1 MNVVFNCSALLLST
15 PAVTHFVV
23 ILFAECFDDTALH
36 TVFLQLES
44 GRYLHYVF
52 ANAIFP
58 FVFIGMIAV
67 SIIAVGSLALCKRS
81 KRRTRSPDVVVLV
94 TSHTSRDTE
103 MNRLQVEWTKL
114 QQILT
119 ECELDD

>member
-1 MNVVFNCSALLLST
+1 M
-15 PAVTHFVV
+15 
-23 ILFAECFDDTALH
+23 
-36 TVFLQLES
+36 QLES
-44 GRYLHYVF
+44 GRYLHHVF
-52 ANAIFP
+52 DNAIFP

-67 SIIAVGSLALCKRS
+67 SIIAVGTLALCQWS
-81 KRRTRSPDVVVLV
+81 KRRTQSPDVVVLV
-94 TSHTSRDTE
+94 TANTSRDAD

>member
-1 MNVVFNCSALLLST
+1 M
-15 PAVTHFVV
+15 
-23 ILFAECFDDTALH
+23 
-36 TVFLQLES
+36 QLES
-44 GRYLHYVF
+44 GRYHHYVF

-58 FVFIGMIAV
+58 FIFIGMIAI

-81 KRRTRSPDVVVLV
+81 KRREQSSDVVVLV
-94 TSHTSRDTE
+94 TARASRDTE
-103 MNRLQVEWTKL
+103 MNRLEVEWTKL